1 MHIYQCI
8 IDLRYTFNGTA
19 CFLLPDC
26 PVISPTHCPTCFAG
40 QKFCDVPEC
49 IFIQCETNKPDEQ
62 TYLDSPSN
70 HMLSKNC
77 NLILHKANSRAD
89 TVFVADSIFVRTNCS
104 LHSIIWL
111 QHNFVTFLEF
121 SLL

>member
-1 MHIYQCI
+1 MGQPASCYLTVPSLVLHIAP
-8 IDLRYTFNGTA
+8 LALLVRSSVMFLNVFLFN
-19 CFLLPDC
+19 
-26 PVISPTHCPTCFAG
+26 VKQISQMNKHIWILQVTTCF
-40 QKFCDVPEC
+40 
-49 IFIQCETNKPDEQ
+49 
-62 TYLDSPSN
+62 
-70 HMLSKNC
+70 SKNC